1 MILLAAT
8 TSGNAVGQLAA
19 AAVLGTLATFSL
31 LPKPKGRSVAF
42 GVFAGIAAVVVLVS
56 WVLRQF
62 GDPAKGTVEQVLFWL
77 FAGGA
82 VVFSTVFVTQRNP
95 ARGAIAFAFVIV
107 SVCGL
112 FLLLAAPFL
121 MAATIVIYAGAIIVT
136 FLFVLM
142 LSQSSGA
149 SDENDRS
156 REPMLGSL
164 AGFAFLGLILFALY
178 LGSPTAAADAGKPT
192 LPLPARPLTADDRA
206 ALLTLGEQLREAAT
220 AQTKDELHEKTR
232 GLRDA
237 FADRLG
243 FPLATVEDKTFG
255 ADRSIPERLAILVD
269 PRSVSIRKQ
278 AEELRLAARAAF
290 DAVENLSVK
299 PTAADAELAA
309 VAKELEVLREKTV
322 LLAARGELPA
332 RNVASVGYALYTD
345 YLLAVELAG
354 TILLVATIGAVAIAN
369 RKGAAA

>member
-1 MILLAAT
+1 MNLLAAT

-19 AAVLGTLATFSL
+19 AAILGALAIYWL
-31 LPKPKGRSVAF
+31 LPRPKGRSVAF
-42 GVFAGIAAVVVLVS
+42 GTFAAIAAAVVLVS
-56 WVLRQF
+56 WIVRLF
-62 GDPAKGTVEQVLFWL
+62 GDPAKDLVGQILFWL

-142 LSQSSGA
+142 LSHAGA
-149 SDENDRS
+149 VSDENDRS
-156 REPMLGSL
+156 REPLLGSL
-164 AGFAFLGLILFALY
+164 AGFAFLGLVLFTLY
-178 LGSPTAAADAGKPT
+178 QGSPAAAADAGKPD
-192 LPLPARPLTADDRA
+192 LPLPAQPITANERT
-206 ALLTLGEQLREAAT
+206 ALVALGEQLRVASLAKS
-220 AQTKDELHEKTR
+220 KDELHEKTK
-232 GLRDA
+232 GLRDIYSDLLGMSSSVPEGA
-237 FADRLG
+237 AKSIPDRL
-243 FPLATVEDKTFG
+243 TVL
-255 ADRSIPERLAILVD
+255 SD
-269 PRSVSIRKQ
+269 PHSKAVRKQ
-278 AEELRLAARAAF
+278 AEELRSIARAALN
-290 DAVENLSVK
+290 AVENVTLK
-299 PTAADAELAA
+299 PAATEVEIASAGEEL
-309 VAKELEVLREKTV
+309 VYLREKTV

-332 RNVASVGYALYTD
+332 RNVANVGYALYTD
-345 YLLAVELAG
+345 YLLAVEMAG

>member
-1 MILLAAT
+1 MNLLAAT

-19 AAVLGTLATFSL
+19 ATVLGALAIFWL
-31 LPKPKGRSVAF
+31 LPRPKGRSVAF
-42 GVFAGIAAVVVLVS
+42 GTFAAIAAAVVLVS
-56 WVLRQF
+56 WIVRQF
-62 GDPAKGTVEQVLFWL
+62 GDPAKDLVGQILFWL

-142 LSQSSGA
+142 LSQAGTI

-156 REPMLGSL
+156 REPLLGSL
-164 AGFAFLGLILFALY
+164 AGFAFLGLVLFTLY
-178 LGSPTAAADAGKPT
+178 QGSPAAAADAGKPE
-192 LPLPARPLTADDRA
+192 LPLPVQPITPNERTTLIA
-206 ALLTLGEQLREAAT
+206 LGEQLREAGQAK
-220 AQTKDELHEKTR
+220 TKDDLHDKTK

-237 FADRLG
+237 YADLLGMTSAVPEGAAKSIPDRL
-243 FPLATVEDKTFG
+243 TVL
-255 ADRSIPERLAILVD
+255 SD
-269 PRSVSIRKQ
+269 PHSKLIRKQ
-278 AEELRLAARAAF
+278 AEELRLAARTTLNAI
-290 DAVENLSVK
+290 ENVTVK
-299 PTAADAELAA
+299 PNATEAEIASAGKDL
-309 VAKELEVLREKTV
+309 ELLRDKTV

-332 RNVASVGYALYTD
+332 RNVANVGYALYTD
-345 YLLAVELAG
+345 YLLAVEMAG
-354 TILLVATIGAVAIAN
+354 AILLVATIGAVAIAN
-369 RKGAAA
+369 RKGAGA